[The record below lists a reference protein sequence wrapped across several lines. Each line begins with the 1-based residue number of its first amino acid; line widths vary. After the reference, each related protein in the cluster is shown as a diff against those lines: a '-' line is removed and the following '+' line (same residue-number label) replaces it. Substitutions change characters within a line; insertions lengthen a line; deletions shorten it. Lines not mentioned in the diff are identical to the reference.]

1 MKTVI
6 EKFRNLKTIL
16 VIHKIK
22 NYINVEF
29 HTMFVATK
37 CDKK

>member
-6 EKFRNLKTIL
+6 EKSENDFSHPQN
-16 VIHKIK
+16 K
-22 NYINVEF
+22 NNINVEF

-37 CDKK
+37 CDRK